1 MGIGVSGWPL
11 ANAVARRGQ
20 IGVVSGTGLD
30 TVFARRL
37 QEGDPGGHLRRSMAR
52 FPVHGVAEEV
62 LRQYF
67 RPEGTPPDVP
77 YRLVPMYRHV
87 VSHARERFSML
98 AAFVEVDLA
107 REGHDG
113 VVGLNLL
120 TKAMVSNLALLYGAM
135 LAGVDYV
142 LMGAGIPREIPAA
155 LDALAQHQVATLKL
169 DVDGLEGDRVEMLTF
184 DPAAHGAPDRPAL
197 KRPRFLPIVSSHVL
211 AMSMAKRP
219 GVDGFVIEAPIAGGH
234 NAPPRVDVPWNERG
248 EPVYGPRDEVDLSK
262 LRDLGKPFWLA
273 GGAGRPEGLRDAIA
287 QGATGIQVGTLFA
300 YCDESGIT
308 PELKRSVL
316 AAVKR
321 GEVDVRT
328 DPEASPTGYPFK
340 RVEWN
345 EAPKETHPR
354 ERRCDL
360 GYLRVAY
367 VAGPDGTINYRCAS
381 EPVEDYVRKG
391 GHIED
396 TVGRQCLCN
405 GLLATV
411 GLGQHQKDGSVE
423 LPMVTS
429 GDDLKRLGAFLDG
442 RDHYA
447 AADVLDHL
455 LSQR

>member
-1 MGIGVSGWPL
+1 
-11 ANAVARRGQ
+11 
-20 IGVVSGTGLD
+20 
-30 TVFARRL
+30 
-37 QEGDPGGHLRRSMAR
+37 MAR

-67 RPEGTPPDVP
+67 RPDGTPPGAP

-155 LDALAQHQVATLKL
+155 LDALAQHKVATLKL
-169 DVDGLEGDRVEMLTF
+169 DVEGLVGDRVELITL
-184 DPAAHGAPDRPAL
+184 DPSAHGSPDRPAL

-219 GVDGFVIEAPIAGGH
+219 GVDGFIIEAPVAGGH
-234 NAPPRVDVPWNERG
+234 NAPPRVDVPWNDRG

-273 GGAGRPEGLRDAIA
+273 GGVGRPEGLKEALA

-300 YCDESGIT
+300 YCDESGIA
-308 PELKRSVL
+308 PEIKRSVL
-316 AAVKR
+316 AAVRR
-321 GEVDVRT
+321 GEIDVRT

-340 RVEWN
+340 VVEWK
-345 EAPKETHPR
+345 EAPVASHPR

-360 GYLRVAY
+360 GYLRLAY
-367 VAGPDGTINYRCAS
+367 VAEDGTIGYRCAS
-381 EPVEDYVRKG
+381 EPVDDFVRKG
-391 GHIED
+391 GRASD
-396 TVGRQCLCN
+396 TVGRLCLCN

-429 GDDLKRLGAFLDG
+429 GDDLKRLGTFLAG
-442 RDHYA
+442 REHYA
-447 AADVLDHL
+447 AADVLAWL
-455 LSQR
+455 LASTPAAVSR